1 MERTKKQ
8 NFTGTKSQ
16 EEKIQELKANYDYIS
31 GIKKYLNYNNVVV
44 LFIW

>member
-31 GIKKYLNYNNVVV
+31 GIKVIKMMSCVFL
-44 LFIW
+44 